1 MRSFSA
7 LLFAVI
13 ITASRST
20 SWASVTIP
28 LTKLQRAG
36 SYLQGSP
43 HADRARASFLK
54 TTSGPKTIPATNLA
68 YIQYTTSVGVGNPAA
83 YYNLII
89 DTGSSNT
96 FVGTGKKYVRT
107 STSVPTG
114 QNVTVIYGSGFF
126 SGIEYNDTVTL
137 AAGFVITNQSIGD
150 ALKFASFDGVDGII
164 GVGPVDLT
172 QGKLYPDT
180 GALTPTIMDNALKQG
195 LIKQQIFGISFA
207 PATTSND
214 TNGAI
219 TYGGIDPA
227 FYTGNITYAPVTKTP
242 PATHFWGI
250 NVTNVTYGAHTVIP
264 RSTAG
269 IVDAGTTLVMLAD
282 DFFSR
287 YLQAIPGAY
296 LDVNNTGLIVIPP
309 SSVAGMQPLNFA
321 INGRAFSMD
330 TAAQLIP
337 LNENAIWGIETG
349 VQYGVITQ
357 LGADSGRGSDFI
369 LGQKF
374 MEKYYVVFDADH
386 NRVGFAYTHHTFST
400 YLP

>member
-7 LLFAVI
+7 FLIAVI

-28 LTKLQRAG
+28 LTKLERAG
-36 SYLQGSP
+36 SYLQGSA

-54 TTSGPKTIPATNLA
+54 TTSGPKTIPATNLV
-68 YIQYTTSVGVGNPAA
+68 YIQYTTSVGVGCPPT
-83 YYNLII
+83 YYNLIV

-107 STSVPTG
+107 STSVSTG
-114 QNVTVIYGSGFF
+114 QNVSVTYGSGFF
-126 SGIEYNDTVTL
+126 SGIEYSDTVTL
-137 AAGFVITNQSIGD
+137 AAGLVIANQSIGD
-150 ALKFASFDGVDGII
+150 ALEFAHFDGVDGII
-164 GVGPVDLT
+164 GIGPVDLT
-172 QGKLYPDT
+172 QYTLFPDT
-180 GALTPTIMDNALKQG
+180 DTLIPTIMDNALKQG
-195 LIKQQIFGISFA
+195 LIKQRIFGISFA

-227 FYTGNITYAPVTKTP
+227 FYTGDITYAPVTKIH
-242 PATHFWGI
+242 PAAHYWGI
-250 NVTNVTYGAHTVIP
+250 NVTDVTYGTHTVIP

-269 IVDAGTTLVMLAD
+269 IVDAGTSLVALAD
-282 DFFSR
+282 DFFSS

-309 SSVAGMQPLNFA
+309 SSVAGMQPLNFT

-349 VQYGVITQ
+349 VQCGVITN
-357 LGADSGRGSDFI
+357 LGVNSGRGSDFI

-374 MEKYYVVFDADH
+374 MEKYYVVFDADYK
-386 NRVGFAYTHHTFST
+386 RVGFAYTDHTFST